1 MACKQCRSLPML
13 LFMVVNS
20 TIGGNNFFGSSGN
33 IVSHIIFHKRYYLLS
48 FRPKTWSR
56 FLNLT
61 MLKKLLHRSK
71 FSSIWNNGIYSVR
84 KKCTVFRRLR
94 MFLWS
99 YFLSRCLHPWLM
111 TMQAWSQIFFLPFTF
126 FQIFHPK
133 GENVYI
139 MIVPFK
145 MTVNR
150 KRPSYFFKVVHWL
163 SKI

>member
-84 KKCTVFRRLR
+84 KKYTVFRRLR
-94 MFLWS
+94 MFLRS
-99 YFLSRCLHPWLM
+99 YFLSRYLHPWLM
-111 TMQAWSQIFFLPFTF
+111 TLCKLGVKSFSFRSLSFKYFTPRWKCLHHDCAI
-126 FQIFHPK
+126 QNDGQQKKTI
-133 GENVYI
+133 
-139 MIVPFK
+139 
-145 MTVNR
+145 
-150 KRPSYFFKVVHWL
+150 L
-163 SKI
+163 LL